1 MKILQGKVV
10 AQEVEKQVKAEVK
23 ALKNKGVS
31 PCLSVIL
38 VGDDPASSV
47 YVRNKENKCRELGIE
62 SKGYHLEENTTQEEL
77 LKLIGELNHDDSVH
91 GILVQLPLPKQIDER
106 AVIEAIDPKK
116 DVDGFHPVNVGKS
129 RMGLPAVSSCTPAG
143 VIEILDYYDIP
154 IAGKICVVLGR
165 SNIVGK
171 PMANLLLHRDGTVIV
186 CHSKTKDLK
195 KLTSQADILVCA
207 VGKPKFVTEDFIK
220 PGAVVIDVGIHRL
233 EGGKLCGDVDNL
245 AEESKASA
253 VTPVPGGVGPM
264 TIAMLMKNTVFAA
277 NQQIKK

>member
-1 MKILQGKVV
+1 MKILEGKVV
-10 AQEVEKQVKAEVK
+10 AQEIEKQVKAEVE

-38 VGDDPASSV
+38 VGNDPASSV
-47 YVRNKENKCRELGIE
+47 YVRRKEDKCRELGIE
-62 SKGYHLEENTTQEEL
+62 SKSYHLEENTSQKEL
-77 LKLIGELNHDDSVH
+77 LKLIYELNHDNSVH
-91 GILVQLPLPKQIDER
+91 GILVQLPLPKHIDER
-106 AVIEAIDPKK
+106 TVIEAINPKK

-143 VIEILDYYDIP
+143 VIEILDYYGVEIS
-154 IAGKICVVLGR
+154 GKVCVVLGR

-171 PMANLLLHRDGTVIV
+171 PMANLLLHRDGTVIL
-186 CHSKTKDLK
+186 CHSKTRDLK

-220 PGAVVIDVGIHRL
+220 PGAVVVDVGIHRL
-233 EGGKLCGDVDNL
+233 ESGKLCGDVDDL
-245 AEESKASA
+245 TEKSKAAA

-264 TIAMLMKNTVFAA
+264 TIVMLMKNTVFAA